1 MQAVNIRAY
10 PAALALMDCAKKIA
24 GAATPDDKVDSTI
37 FMQMLYPP
45 GSSLDNSPLHVLC
58 CNDTCS
64 FTWTGDEHIKQ
75 VGSYETIASLEF
87 LQNYSHPLF
96 MAF

>member
-10 PAALALMDCAKKIA
+10 QAAITLMEAAKKIA
-24 GAATPDDKVDSTI
+24 RTAGAVGAEEKVDSGI

-75 VGSYETIASLEF
+75 VR
-87 LQNYSHPLF
+87 Q
-96 MAF
+96 